1 MTRSKTKASS
11 RIDRR
16 QFLAGTGA
24 AAVTLGSGVRLS
36 LAAGPTDRPL
46 IVIMLH
52 GAPDGQAL
60 TPIYRDKHYADLR
73 GELTLPPPDAPGGIL
88 DLKGRVGLHPSAGAL
103 LPFWQAGRMAVA
115 PAFASPYR
123 GTSALEAQAVLE
135 SGLPAFDPKAAD
147 GWLDRAVAAAGF
159 TAPVWRPA
167 FGKAGDDALM
177 ARSMALYSEDAE
189 LGGLLQAALT
199 ARGTERAD
207 LSEDA
212 RLADTVGLRAQNL
225 AFAGLHAGLALMSDS
240 GPRTARIDIGGW
252 TTQRQQGGASGPLS
266 RRIAGLAEGIAVLA
280 DTMGEFWEGAMV
292 LVLSA
297 QGRSISP
304 NAQGGT
310 DPGLGGTALILGG
323 TLTKSQIL
331 GDIPTLPE
339 DGGGLPATVD
349 SRALIGSALAR
360 HWSLSPGQVRTI
372 FPNAGTLASYSL

>member
-1 MTRSKTKASS
+1 MTRPPELSS
-11 RIDRR
+11 NRIDRR
-16 QFLAGTGA
+16 RFLAGSVA
-24 AAVTLGSGVRLS
+24 AAATVAGGVKLS

-60 TPIYRDKHYADLR
+60 TPIYSDKHYADLR
-73 GELTLPPPDAPGGIL
+73 RELTLPPPDAPGGIL
-88 DLKGRVGLHPSAGAL
+88 DLDGRVGLHPSAGAL
-103 LPFWQAGRMAVA
+103 LPIWQAGRMAVA

-135 SGLPAFDPKAAD
+135 SGLPAFNPKATD

-159 TAPVWRPA
+159 ETPVWRPA

-177 ARSMALYSEDAE
+177 ARSMALYSEDGE
-189 LGGLLQAALT
+189 LSGLLQAALT
-199 ARGTERAD
+199 ARATERAAQ
-207 LSEDA
+207 SEDV
-212 RLADTVGLRAQNL
+212 RLADAVGLHAQNL
-225 AFAGLHAGLALMSDS
+225 AFACLHAGMALISDN

-266 RRIAGLAEGIAVLA
+266 RRIAGLADGIAVLA
-280 DTMGEFWEGAMV
+280 DTMGEFWEGAMM

-304 NAQGGT
+304 NTQGGT
-310 DPGLGGTALILGG
+310 DPGLGGTALVLGG
-323 TLTKSQIL
+323 TLSKSQTL

-339 DGGGLPATVD
+339 DGDALPATVD

-372 FPNAGTLASYSL
+372 FPNAGTLPSYSL

>member
-1 MTRSKTKASS
+1 MTRSQKIPFSHV
-11 RIDRR
+11 DRR
-16 QFLAGTGA
+16 QFLAGA
-24 AAVTLGSGVRLS
+24 AAATITLGSGIRLS

-60 TPIYRDKHYADLR
+60 TPIYSDRHYDALR
-73 GELTLPPPDAPGGIL
+73 GELTLPPPEAPGGIL
-88 DLKGRVGLHPSAGAL
+88 DLNGRVGLHPSAGAL
-103 LPFWQAGRMAVA
+103 LPFWQAERMAVA

-147 GWLDRAVAAAGF
+147 GWLDRAIAAAGF
-159 TAPVWRPA
+159 ETPIWRPA

-177 ARSMALYSEDAE
+177 ARSMALYSEDVE

-199 ARGTERAD
+199 ARATERAA
-207 LSEDA
+207 LSEDM
-212 RLADTVGLRAQNL
+212 RLANDVGLHAQNL
-225 AFAGLHAGLALMSDS
+225 AFAGLHAGMALISDN

-252 TTQRQQGGASGPLS
+252 TTQRYQGGASGPLS

-280 DTMGEFWEGAMV
+280 DTMGEFWEGTMV
-292 LVLSA
+292 MVLSA
-297 QGRSISP
+297 QGRSVSP

-310 DPGLGGTALILGG
+310 DPGVGGTAFILGG
-323 TLTKSQIL
+323 TLSKSQIL
-331 GDIPTLPE
+331 GDIPALPE

-360 HWSLSPGQVRTI
+360 HWSLSPGQIRTI
-372 FPNAGTLASYSL
+372 FPNAGTLTSYSL